1 MAKLIVEENSQ
12 FKKLEAIDADDI
24 LRAYR
29 LLKKTL
35 IEETDKLKKEP
46 IETIAKE
53 FMNLIDYV
61 STQEAK
67 AAMLGEAVNVFAAT
81 QGRAKRGIA
90 NVVGFFIEVDL
101 FGSKSQSPMSMPVPE
116 NYPGPDL
123 LLFNAMGKTGVE
135 VKAQASESHFPLRI
149 GTISVNYLS
158 DLVDKRK
165 MQESYVALIKIIY
178 KIRNFIRA
186 EYSLKRG
193 FILFKTIFY
202 YTGLDIEELER
213 ALLPAYIFQFE
224 VGDKNKYIDY
234 KVTYS
239 NAKSVKDEKS
249 NVVLSQSAKIEISIK
264 RNLFNPMNLEDLK
277 KLYRIRINILERYRD
292 KQINEAT
299 QFVSEVIKGKNRDYE
314 EWNAFE

>member
-12 FKKLEAIDADDI
+12 FKKLDAIDADDI
-24 LRAYR
+24 LSAYG

-81 QGRAKRGIA
+81 QGRAKRGIS
-90 NVVGFFIEVDL
+90 NVVGFFTEVDL

-123 LLFNAMGKTGVE
+123 LLFNAMGKLSIPLITGVE
-135 VKAQASESHFPLRI
+135 VKAQASESRFPLRI

-213 ALLPAYIFQFE
+213 ALFE
-224 VGDKNKYIDY
+224 EGDKNKYIDY

-249 NVVLSQSAKIEISIK
+249 NVVLSQSAKIEISFK

>member
-12 FKKLEAIDADDI
+12 FKKLDAIDADDI
-24 LRAYR
+24 LSAYG

-90 NVVGFFIEVDL
+90 NVVGFFTEVDL

-135 VKAQASESHFPLRI
+135 VKAQASESHFPLHV

-213 ALLPAYIFQFE
+213 ALFE
-224 VGDKNKYIDY
+224 DGDKNKYIDY

-249 NVVLSQSAKIEISIK
+249 NVVLSQSAKIEVSFK

>member
-24 LRAYR
+24 LSAYR

-135 VKAQASESHFPLRI
+135 VKAQASESHFPLHV

-165 MQESYVALIKIIY
+165 MQESYGALIKIIY

>member
-12 FKKLEAIDADDI
+12 FKKLNAIDADDI
-24 LRAYR
+24 LSAYG

-135 VKAQASESHFPLRI
+135 VKAQASESHFPLHV

-165 MQESYVALIKIIY
+165 MQESYGALIKIIY